1 VGAAAVDIGQEA
13 MEAGHVI
20 AGSGCFERFY
30 AEDRITLGVEVDVA
44 MRFQFG
50 LNQKALLVQCRQL
63 IQEFQEFAFDPRR
76 HDQTVGGRRDKPD
89 GPKASRWELQ
99 NRQWNRR

>member
-50 LNQKALLVQCRQL
+50 LNQKALPIQDGQL
-63 IQEFQEFAFDPRR
+63 IQEFQQFAFDPRR
-76 HDQTVGGRRDKPD
+76 HYRTVGGRNDKPE
-89 GPKASRWELQ
+89 GPKTSR
-99 NRQWNRR
+99 